1 MDSLL
6 NFHFMR
12 PLWLL
17 GLPLLGLLLWHLWR
31 RRVEP
36 ASNWSKVIDPELLPA
51 LSEGAA
57 SAGSKLP
64 LWLLAAAWLLAVVA
78 LAGPTWEKLPQPV
91 YQKQDALVILLDLS
105 PSMYAQDVEP
115 SRLVRAQ
122 REIRDVLRLRTEG
135 MTALVA
141 YANDAHVVT
150 PLTDDSET
158 ISLLLPSLE
167 PGTMPSIGNQPVRAL
182 ELAAELVA
190 NSPVESARVLFITDR
205 IPAEDFT
212 ALGQLATGASLRL
225 SVLGIGTDAGAPI
238 PLARGGFLKD
248 STGAMVV
255 AGLNDAQLAR
265 WALTGPVRYQR
276 SVFSDRDIE
285 HLLRPDP
292 GELANP
298 GVQAAD
304 TQQRFDNWRDAGP
317 WLVLGLLPLALLA
330 FRRGWLLG
338 LVGAGLLLPSQQ
350 GHAFSWSDLW
360 LTDDQQGLSLLQEGE
375 AEQAAETFSN
385 PQWQGAARY
394 RAGDYSGAA
403 EAFAGDNSSSGHYN
417 RGNALARS
425 GDLEQ
430 ALEAYERALEIDPGN
445 EDAASNREQ
454 VEKLLQQQE
463 QQQQQSGDGQQQGQ
477 NNDQSGDQ
485 GDSQQGQGESQ
496 RNQGE
501 QQDQGAGG
509 EQQDNGGESEPRGSN
524 SGNDNRGQ
532 PPQQQEEQQPKQD
545 AGKGEPGT
553 EGQQAQQTAQQ
564 QAEQQAAPETPE
576 PSPGSEAESA
586 SARASA
592 EENERLQQWLRQIPD
607 EPGDLLQRKFNYQYR
622 QRQQRGD
629 QNSGERY

>member
-17 GLPLLGLLLWHLWR
+17 GLPLLGLLLWQLWR
-31 RRVEP
+31 RGIEP
-36 ASNWSKVIDPELLPA
+36 ESNWSKVIDPELLPA
-51 LSEGAA
+51 LSEGSA
-57 SAGSKLP
+57 SASSKLP
-64 LWLLAAAWLLAVVA
+64 LWLLAAAWLLAVIA
-78 LAGPTWEKLPQPV
+78 LAGPSWKKLPQPA

-105 PSMYAQDVEP
+105 PSMYAQDIEP

-141 YANDAHVVT
+141 YADDAHVVT
-150 PLTDDSET
+150 PLTDDGET

-190 NSPVESARVLFITDR
+190 NSPVESARVLFVTDG
-205 IPAEDFT
+205 IPAEDFA
-212 ALGQLATGASLRL
+212 ALEQIATDTSLRL

-248 STGAMVV
+248 SSGAMVV
-255 AGLNDAQLAR
+255 AGLNDAELAR
-265 WALTGPVRYQR
+265 WALTGPARYQR
-276 SVFSDRDIE
+276 SGFSDRDIE
-285 HLLRPDP
+285 ALLRA
-292 GELANP
+292 GSAELANP
-298 GVQAAD
+298 ELQAAANK
-304 TQQRFDNWRDAGP
+304 QLFDNWLDAGP

-338 LVGAGLLLPSQQ
+338 LIGAGLLLPSQQ
-350 GHAFSWSDLW
+350 SNAFSWSDLW

-375 AEQAAETFSN
+375 AEQAAETFSS

-394 RAGDYSGAA
+394 RAGDYGGAA
-403 EAFAGDNSSSGHYN
+403 EAFAGDDSSSGHYN

-425 GDLEQ
+425 GELQQ
-430 ALEAYERALEIDPGN
+430 ALEAYDRALELDPGN
-445 EDAASNREQ
+445 KDAASNREQ
-454 VEKLLQQQE
+454 VEKLLQQQQ
-463 QQQQQSGDGQQQGQ
+463 QQQQQSGDDQQQGQ
-477 NNDQSGDQ
+477 NSDQ

-496 RNQGE
+496 QNQGE
-501 QQDQGAGG
+501 PDQNEQGSQGAGG
-509 EQQDNGGESEPRGSN
+509 EQQDNGGEPEPEGAN
-524 SGNDNRGQ
+524 SGSDNREQ
-532 PPQQQEEQQPKQD
+532 PPPQQEQPEQDADARQAGTGEQQQ
-545 AGKGEPGT
+545 ET
-553 EGQQAQQTAQQ
+553 EQQ
-564 QAEQQAAPETPE
+564 QAGPETGDPN
-576 PSPGSEAESA
+576 PDSQAESA
-586 SARASA
+586 SERASA